1 MGPIMVAAE
10 PMISAAQ
17 PIVLDKQKINGGEHR
32 VVVNPPEG
40 ILVDLSDVPSSS
52 SRSTSAYATSFSN
65 TYKRSLSV
73 SSYNIV
79 PVMQEHS
86 LRPSQGDQWYRRCS
100 DVGQIE
106 ERLVTTLT
114 RSSMSDLNIADTATG
129 STSGGRRKQYEMFYD
144 GQKYLEGGA
153 VETDVSFPGIH
164 CRTNPLGQ

>member
-1 MGPIMVAAE
+1 MAFYICA
-10 PMISAAQ
+10 
-17 PIVLDKQKINGGEHR
+17 GEHR

-52 SRSTSAYATSFSN
+52 SSAYTTSFSN

-86 LRPSQGDQWYRRCS
+86 LRFLFLEDFLIYAIFLCRPNQGDQWYRRCS

-106 ERLVTTLT
+106 ERVVTTLT
-114 RSSMSDLNIADTATG
+114 RSSMSDLNIADTATSG
-129 STSGGRRKQYEMFYD
+129 TSCGRRKQYEMFYD

-153 VETDVSFPGIH
+153 VETDASFPGIH